1 MAALR
6 FRDLNSPWQLRCFTF
21 RASIGS
27 RFVELAYW
35 PCQAPDA
42 VLDIDRDFAAGGF
55 MMAAAL
61 AARRKGNSVDRRRRF
76 RWFGR
81 A

>member
-1 MAALR
+1 MNR
-6 FRDLNSPWQLRCFTF
+6 RINEHVRDR
-21 RASIGS
+21 
-27 RFVELAYW
+27 
-35 PCQAPDA
+35 DA
-42 VLDIDRDFAAGGF
+42 VFDIDCYSTAAGF

-61 AARRKGNSVDRRRRF
+61 AARRKRKAIGRRRRF